1 MNTFLNSNT
10 VLPYINSSRLFFNS
24 TLLSADL
31 LNRFL
36 IKPQLFRVLNNEG
49 LFNLSVEFRFKLP
62 FDGSFSKFKNRVHF
76 LMYYLFFEIV
86 VGQRPLVEVKKSRIG
101 LGSLSKN
108 KRDLKKLQLM
118 IRQVDCFILKTSLF
132 RFYEIDKFFNYI
144 VFFLAYCT
152 NFQTI
157 VPSKLVRIDL
167 ETSKTAVSGTIKNLS
182 LFNFFNLVDD
192 LNGSLI
198 EFRFR
203 LFPFNPKNSLLLKS
217 KSSILAFFS
226 NSCGFFFKESFI
238 DVKKIFNLRMFN
250 FF

>member
-10 VLPYINSSRLFFNS
+10 ILPYINSSRLFFNS

-36 IKPQLFRVLNNEG
+36 TKPQLFKFLNNEG
-49 LFNLSVEFRFKLP
+49 LFNLSVEFKFKLP
-62 FDGSFSKFKNRVHF
+62 FDGNFSKFKNRVHF

-86 VGQRPLVEVKKSRIG
+86 VGQRPLVEVKKSKSG
-101 LGSLSKN
+101 LGSLFKN
-108 KRDLKKLQLM
+108 KRDLKKLQFM
-118 IRQVDCFILKTSLF
+118 VRQIDCFILKTSLS
-132 RFYEIDKFFNYI
+132 RFYEIEKFFSYI

-157 VPSKLVRIDL
+157 APSKLVRIDL

-192 LNGSLI
+192 LSGSLV
-198 EFRFR
+198 EFKFR
-203 LFPFNPKNSLLLKS
+203 LFPFDPKNFLLLKF
-217 KSSILAFFS
+217 KFAILGFFS
-226 NSCGFFFKESFI
+226 NSCGFFFKEE
-238 DVKKIFNLRMFN
+238 DYKRVLNLRMVN